1 MDQMVLETQKWLNKT
16 YSGHKDFLPFSDKE
30 LDGVTGFG
38 TFKRLIQALQ
48 IELNEKY
55 SAHLE
60 VDGNFG
66 NGTLKAMPST
76 ISPVNTDASAENLHF
91 IIQGSLWCK
100 GYPGGGFDGVYG
112 PSSAKGVKEFQH
124 DAGITE
130 DAIIRPYIM
139 QGLMNTDS
147 YKLASNALEGDKLQ
161 KSAIQKS
168 LNKDYAEKIGLV
180 APNGIWERKSHSSL
194 IKACQI
200 AWKVPS
206 VDGMWGNNTMN
217 AAPTLSKGST
227 NTESIKLLQWALI
240 INGHFVEKTSNFD
253 DATYQAVYDFQDFLC
268 LGADGIAGKNTWAS
282 LLATCGNTARKTT
295 ACDTSTQ
302 LNEVTA
308 KRLVNNGYDTVG
320 RYLTKVEGTSFEKQ
334 LTFEEINIMKKFN
347 LKVFPIMQKDG
358 GSASKFNSISGT
370 ADGIEAYNA
379 ARKFGFPVGT
389 TIYFAVDYDALV
401 DDIPNNIVPYFS
413 AAKAALKNFYK
424 TGVYGPRMVCNE
436 LKSHGITDY
445 SFVSDMSSGFT
456 GNIGQSIPK
465 NWSYEQIFEWEK
477 ENTERPNPIG
487 IDIDNV
493 IASPRATGIPA
504 ADLKPLPEFCGGDD
518 YKNVKNHKMELQEDG
533 FYECSICHYRV
544 PGPALEDDR
553 ILNEKENYTVKALL
567 LASSFFE
574 NYRQEPESCDFMT
587 YIEPAEDIGTQYY
600 YMPEKC
606 LFAID
611 AIRGTYK
618 NAYSFSDSDG
628 NYVKEYEDAYK
639 EYIGVILAM
648 EPATNYKNLN
658 SPLALMLNGKIDAL
672 TSLILGINA
681 SDVTSFM
688 LTAKS
693 IIETS
698 EDTSSISFAS
708 TLASVVSLAIKNI
721 NSKIS
726 KLLDVLSNTYGI
738 LDLTSP
744 QNGNVELEEGDVY
757 VEIIPSG
764 LAFSK
769 KAPSLVITFGGN
781 SNIIKSI
788 NLGKGLTDPPL

>member
-16 YSGHKDFLPFSDKE
+16 YSGHKDFLPFSDNE

-60 VDGNFG
+60 VDGSFG
-66 NGTLKAMPST
+66 NGTLKAMPAA
-76 ISPVNTDASAENLHF
+76 ISPVSTNANAENLHF

-112 PSSAKGVKEFQH
+112 PSSAKGVKEFQR
-124 DAGITE
+124 DAGIKE

-147 YKLASNALEGDKLQ
+147 YKLAPNVLEGNKLE
-161 KSAIQKS
+161 KSIIQKA

-180 APNGIWERKSHSSL
+180 APNGVWERKSHSNL

-200 AWKVPS
+200 AWKVLG
-206 VDGMWGNNTMN
+206 VDGVWGNNTMN
-217 AAPTLSKGST
+217 AAPMLSKGST

-240 INGHFVEKTSNFD
+240 INGHFLEKTSHFD
-253 DATYQAVYDFQDFLC
+253 DATYQAVYDFQNFLC
-268 LGADGIAGKNTWAS
+268 LGADGIVGKNTWAS
-282 LLATCGNTARKTT
+282 LLATCGNTTRKTT
-295 ACDTSTQ
+295 VCDTSTQ

-320 RYLTKVEGTSFEKQ
+320 RYLTKVEGSSFEKQ
-334 LTFEEINIMKKFN
+334 LTFAEIDILKKFN
-347 LKVFPIMQKDG
+347 LKIFPIMQKDG

-370 ADGIEAYNA
+370 TDGIEAYNA

-401 DDIPNNIVPYFS
+401 DDIPKYIIPYFS
-413 AAKAALKNFYK
+413 AAKATLHNFYRI
-424 TGVYGPRMVCNE
+424 GVYGPRMVCNE
-436 LKSHGITDY
+436 LKSYGITDY

-456 GNIGQSIPK
+456 GNIGQSMPK
-465 NWSYEQIFEWEK
+465 NWSYEQIFEWKK
-477 ENTERPNPIG
+477 EDTERPNPVG

-504 ADLKPLPEFCGGDD
+504 SSLKPLPEFCGGDD

-544 PGPALEDDR
+544 PSPALEDSN
-553 ILNEKENYTVKALL
+553 ILNKKENYTVKALL
-567 LASSFFE
+567 IAASFFE

-587 YIEPAEDIGTQYY
+587 PIKPSEDIGTQYY

-606 LFAID
+606 LFTVD
-611 AIRGTYK
+611 AIRGAYK
-618 NAYSFSDSDG
+618 NAYSFSDSNG
-628 NYVKEYEDAYK
+628 NYVKEYEDTYK

-648 EPATNYKNLN
+648 EPATNYKSLN
-658 SPLALMLNGKIDAL
+658 SPLALMLNGKINAL

-681 SDVTSFM
+681 SDITSFM

-698 EDTSSISFAS
+698 EDTSSVSFAS

-726 KLLDVLSNTYGI
+726 NLLGVLSNTYGI

-764 LAFSK
+764 LIWNKTAT
-769 KAPSLVITFGGN
+769 SLVITFGGN
-781 SNIIKSI
+781 SNTIKSI
-788 NLGKGLTDPPL
+788 NLGKGLTDLPF